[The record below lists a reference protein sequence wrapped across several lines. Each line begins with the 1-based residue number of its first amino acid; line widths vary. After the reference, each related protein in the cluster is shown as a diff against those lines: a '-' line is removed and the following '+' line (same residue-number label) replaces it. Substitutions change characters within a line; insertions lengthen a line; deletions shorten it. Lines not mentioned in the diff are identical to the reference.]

1 MAIFTTI
8 PDTDI
13 DPESPI
19 TTSLMQALR
28 DNPLAIQEGDPSAP
42 KIQSA
47 AIADGAVTQAKIANV
62 SVGQSELKTTF
73 GTVGGYFNSGASATY
88 TAPGGNYAFAHLH
101 YASAYYTYCVINN
114 NGLNGNGVYNRWV
127 KIGNSDSGTGRN
139 FYAYYREYYVQAS
152 PPYDLGDGEIPLFVF
167 AKLDSNRNQ
176 KSIYVAPEAPWH
188 YNGPTDIRATRKEP
202 VSGRSWRK
210 VLAVD
215 AELHN
220 LGLTPQAAIRQ
231 GLYTRQSLADRRAQD
246 RATGNYAEIEI
257 TQAVK
262 NADMPII
269 PHPFERRPGEKI
281 VLLDP
286 VSPVMLELLELHDQG
301 EDVARLVHDG
311 HLIIDNIPLNR
322 AGPRGV
328 DVVGVR
334 WK

>member
-1 MAIFTTI
+1 MAVFTTI

-47 AIADGAVTQAKIANV
+47 AIADGAVTQAKIAAS
-62 SVGQSELKTTF
+62 SVGQGELKTTY
-73 GTVGGYFNSGASATY
+73 GTVSVRTNGDAVYSSVV
-88 TAPGGNYAFAHLH
+88 TAPGGNYAFN
-101 YASAYYTYCVINN
+101 YVGYFAYSGYSCTPYWYI
-114 NGLNGNGVYNRWV
+114 
-127 KIGNSDSGTGRN
+127 DSSGYVRKVRFLANQNVLATV
-139 FYAYYREYYVQAS
+139 YYREYYVTAS
-152 PPYDLGDGEIPLFVF
+152 PPYDLGDGSIPLFVF
-167 AKLDSNRNQ
+167 VKMRDGAPTVV
-176 KSIYVAPEAPWH
+176 YAAPEAPWH
-188 YNGPTDIRATRKEP
+188 YNGPTQIVATRKDP
-202 VSGRSWRK
+202 VSGRSWRR
-210 VLAVD
+210 VLSVD

-231 GLYTRQSLADRRAQD
+231 GLFTRQSLADRRAQD
-246 RATGNYAEIEI
+246 RASGDYAEIEI

-311 HLIIDNIPLNR
+311 HLIIGNTPLNR